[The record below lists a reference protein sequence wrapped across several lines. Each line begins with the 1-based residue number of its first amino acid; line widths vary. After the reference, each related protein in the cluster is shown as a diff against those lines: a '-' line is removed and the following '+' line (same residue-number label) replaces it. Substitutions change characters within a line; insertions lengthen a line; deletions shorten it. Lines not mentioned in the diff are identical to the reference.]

1 MWTSWT
7 FKQKAILTIIA
18 FIIIFFV
25 WAGKEQDTPFPENGS
40 VTYEQL
46 DEIIELANDRTRDS
60 DDILDDIIDKVKE
73 IKEDMKTDW
82 EIKQDI
88 NNEEREMFLDEQPF

>member
-1 MWTSWT
+1 MWTGWT
-7 FKQKAILTIIA
+7 FKQKAILTLIA

-25 WAGKEQDTPFPENGS
+25 WAGKEHDTPFPESGT

-46 DEIIELANDRTRDS
+46 DEIIILANDRKRNRD
-60 DDILDDIIDKVKE
+60 DVLNDIIKKVKE